1 MKRNLYILMSLV
13 VLASMILAACGGAAP
28 ATQPPAPTE
37 APAVTEPPAAT
48 EAPATEAP
56 AATEPP
62 AAAPS
67 GTATITFTQEPD
79 NLNPLYTTMFFS
91 GITRDFWLKALW
103 SFDENNQPVP
113 ELAAEIPSTE
123 NGGVSADGKT
133 ITIKLR
139 DDINWSDGEPIT
151 SDDFVFTYDMIIS
164 DKNVVQTRY
173 PYDEYVESVEAPDAH
188 TVVVHFKEPFA
199 AWLTNIFS
207 GSPSAGQ
214 GVLPKHIL
222 QPVFDAE
229 GTIDN
234 AEWNKAP
241 TVGVGP
247 FVFSE
252 WESGSHIIFK
262 ANPNWIHPPKL
273 EQIFIRIVPD
283 DAAQE
288 AAIIAG
294 DTDIG
299 VFLSSDQIEKLEAGG
314 NVKVVAAA
322 SGYDEGWFMNV
333 NPATAHPAM
342 LDPNVRKAI
351 ALATDRFSIVKDLLV
366 EDINPVNSSFWD
378 NNPPYN
384 SDIEPYPY
392 DPDQAKQLLDAAGWK
407 DSDGDGIR
415 DKEIDGKKVDLK
427 LRYITNDRELRK
439 NVQAVVEQ
447 QWSLVGI
454 GADLQNY
461 SSDVFWNGF
470 NDNGPQA
477 QGVYDIAEYSS
488 VGSFPDPEAS
498 QNWLCDAIS
507 SADNPDGANWQGY
520 CSPEMDKLLTE
531 QATTLD
537 TAKRIDLYKQIQQ
550 LMYDQVLYVGMW
562 KDPDLWSVNSRLQDV
577 KLSGATPFWN
587 AAEWSVAQ

>member
-1 MKRNLYILMSLV
+1 MKRNLYLLLSLV

-28 ATQPPAPTE
+28 ATEQPPAITE
-37 APAVTEPPAAT
+37 PAGATEPPAAT
-48 EAPATEAP
+48 E
-56 AATEPP
+56 P
-62 AAAPS
+62 AAAEFS

-113 ELAAEIPSTE
+113 EMATEIPSAD

-139 DDINWSDGEPIT
+139 DDIKWSDGEPIT
-151 SDDFVFTYDMIIS
+151 SDDFVFTYDMIMS

-173 PYDEYVESVEAPDAH
+173 PYEEYVESVEGPDPQ
-188 TVVVHFKEPFA
+188 TIVVKFKEPFA
-199 AWLTNIFS
+199 GWLTNIFS
-207 GSPSAGQ
+207 GTPSAGQ

-229 GTIDN
+229 GTLDN

-241 TVGVGP
+241 TVGAGP
-247 FVFSE
+247 YVFSE

-273 EQIFIRIVPD
+273 EQVFIRIVPD

-314 NVKVVAAA
+314 KVKVIAAA
-322 SGYDEGWFMNV
+322 SGYNEGWYFNV
-333 NPATAHPAM
+333 NPDTAHPAM
-342 LDPNVRKAI
+342 LDVNVRKAV

-366 EDINPVNSSFWD
+366 EDINPVVASFWD

-384 SDIEPYPY
+384 STLEPYPY
-392 DPDQAKQLLDAAGWK
+392 DPDEAKRLLDEAGWV
-407 DSDGDGIR
+407 DSNNDGTR
-415 DKEIDGKKVDLK
+415 DKDGVELV

-439 NVQAVVEQ
+439 NVQAVVQQ

-454 GADLQNY
+454 GAELVNY
-461 SSDVFWNGF
+461 SSDVFWNGY

-477 QGVYDIAEYSS
+477 QGLFDIAEYSNT
-488 VGSFPDPEAS
+488 GSFPDPEAS
-498 QNWLCDAIS
+498 SNWLCDQIS
-507 SADNPDGANWQGY
+507 SADNPDGQNWQGV
-520 CSPEMDKLLTE
+520 CIDDLDKLLQE

-537 TAKRIDLYKQIQQ
+537 TEKRIDLYHQIEQI
-550 LMYDQVLYVGMW
+550 MYDQVLWVGMW
-562 KDPDLWSVNSRLQDV
+562 KDPDLWSLNSRLQNV

-587 AAEWSVAQ
+587 AHEWTVSE